1 MKLEKS
7 KLLKDTDIVSL
18 ELIGNEIVKNL
29 VGGNITVPTAEPIK
43 KRSRIC
49 RDTTTRGE
57 DTKNF
62 ERSKRNLQKLIKCHT
77 EGILEHIIFIT
88 LTYAKKK
95 NDLNE
100 INKDINDF
108 MERMR
113 YHYAPIFGQLSFIA
127 VPEPYAKLDGYHI
140 HFMLLAKRNRQKRLY
155 IDWKEV
161 RKVWGFGDVD
171 VSAPQDEDSMGRYLV
186 PNHNLTM
193 GAYCEKMNK
202 KAALQEKMPK
212 YSKLYWKSRDLK
224 LPTAV
229 RKTNAEADKII
240 SSFETELVAREQ
252 FAVENINEET
262 GEIFTRWYVQERY
275 QIKNYKANH
284 KDSITDKEFVEYCN
298 SFSKN
303 SETTEILAK
312 IKQKI
317 GQTTPPLRHLKYKS
331 GGKKMR
337 TYKRKRTYYFDEHS
351 LFMAM
356 LYSEKSEFYDAY
368 LMLAWTGM
376 RISELVALEW
386 LDFFDYKTRFTKNA
400 IRCVR
405 VNKYA
410 KFSKNKVEIVYYDK
424 YDYRNRFIPIPRY
437 TSAFETRANKKRFE
451 ILNPSPNQNRQ
462 YLKYVFTDKN
472 GNLYQPS
479 LLNKQFKKMCKPW
492 HIRQPLPT
500 LSALRYTTLEFFIPK
515 FFHKTY
521 DYNYFF
527 YIHLPKWRDEKYDED
542 KKNNELL
549 AMLYSKFVE
558 SLNESIKYDMELKC
572 Y

>member
-1 MKLEKS
+1 
-7 KLLKDTDIVSL
+7 
-18 ELIGNEIVKNL
+18 
-29 VGGNITVPTAEPIK
+29 
-43 KRSRIC
+43 
-49 RDTTTRGE
+49 
-57 DTKNF
+57 
-62 ERSKRNLQKLIKCHT
+62 
-77 EGILEHIIFIT
+77 
-88 LTYAKKK
+88 
-95 NDLNE
+95 
-100 INKDINDF
+100 
-108 MERMR
+108 
-113 YHYAPIFGQLSFIA
+113 
-127 VPEPYAKLDGYHI
+127 
-140 HFMLLAKRNRQKRLY
+140 
-155 IDWKEV
+155 
-161 RKVWGFGDVD
+161 
-171 VSAPQDEDSMGRYLV
+171 
-186 PNHNLTM
+186 
-193 GAYCEKMNK
+193 
-202 KAALQEKMPK
+202 
-212 YSKLYWKSRDLK
+212 
-224 LPTAV
+224 
-229 RKTNAEADKII
+229 
-240 SSFETELVAREQ
+240 
-252 FAVENINEET
+252 
-262 GEIFTRWYVQERY
+262 
-275 QIKNYKANH
+275 
-284 KDSITDKEFVEYCN
+284 
-298 SFSKN
+298 
-303 SETTEILAK
+303 
-312 IKQKI
+312 
-317 GQTTPPLRHLKYKS
+317 
-331 GGKKMR
+331 MR